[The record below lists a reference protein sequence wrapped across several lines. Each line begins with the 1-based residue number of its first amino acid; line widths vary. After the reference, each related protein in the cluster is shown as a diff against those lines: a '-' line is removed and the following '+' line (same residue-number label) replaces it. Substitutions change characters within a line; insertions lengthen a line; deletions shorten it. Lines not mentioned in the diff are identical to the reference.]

1 MPRRSWKWDEKTG
14 ILIESVLP
22 PDPVPEPETDE
33 ERRQR
38 EQTERDAHPG
48 TYA

>member
-1 MPRRSWKWDEKTG
+1 MPRRSWKWIEAEG
-14 ILIESVLP
+14 RLIESVLP
-22 PDPVPEPETDE
+22 PDPEPEPETDE

-48 TYA
+48 TYV